1 MTLAERLVNMIY
13 WCRGVFLKL
22 ASSSFHARFFVPAW
36 EKNMNCGFPLIFSKL
51 IDERNAFALHLGRSS
66 YELINSNKYGSDHS
80 LIIPLKHNFFSL

>member
-1 MTLAERLVNMIY
+1 MHTREAPDLWGL
-13 WCRGVFLKL
+13 L
-22 ASSSFHARFFVPAW
+22 
-36 EKNMNCGFPLIFSKL
+36 KNMNCAFPLIFSKL